1 MARKITS
8 ATQKIMAYMER
19 NPDAK
24 PARIAKALKV
34 PVVQVY
40 SVRTKM
46 NKQAAPI
53 PVVLDEV
60 TNIKP
65 AEWKTIAYAITTGR
79 TRVEEPKGFWAK
91 VVGWFK

>member
-1 MARKITS
+1 MARKTT
-8 ATQKIMAYMER
+8 ATTTKIIAYVER

-24 PARIAKALKV
+24 PAQIAKALKV
-34 PVVQVY
+34 PVVRVY
-40 SVRTKM
+40 SVRSKL
-46 NKQAAPI
+46 NKQAEPI

-60 TNIKP
+60 TNLKP
-65 AEWKTIAYAITTGR
+65 EEWKTIAYAITKGR